1 MAVHELMRDVEQ
13 TVTSSASVKN
23 IFGEPI
29 QHNGRTVIPVARVA
43 YGFGGGGGSGS
54 GKLPQGEGEGGGA
67 GVGVVALP
75 VGVVDI
81 SDEATRYISFAQ
93 ERKLLGAFAIG
104 ALAGMFFL
112 RWKR

>member
-13 TVTSSASVKN
+13 AVTSSASVKN

-29 QHNGRTVIPVARVA
+29 QHNGRTVVPVARVA
-43 YGFGGGGGSGS
+43 YGFGGGGGSG
-54 GKLPQGEGEGGGA
+54 KLPEGEGGGA

-81 SDEATRYISFAQ
+81 SDEGTRYISFSPNK
-93 ERKLLGAFAIG
+93 KLLGAFAVG
-104 ALAGMFFL
+104 ALAGMFLL
-112 RWKR
+112 RRKR

>member
-13 TVTSSASVKN
+13 TVASSASVKN

-43 YGFGGGGGSGS
+43 YGFGGGGGSG
-54 GKLPQGEGEGGGA
+54 KLPEGEGGGA

-81 SDEATRYISFAQ
+81 SDEGTRYISFSSDK
-93 ERKLLGAFAIG
+93 KLFGAFAVG
-104 ALAGMFFL
+104 AFAGMFLL
-112 RWKR
+112 RRKK

>member
-13 TVTSSASVKN
+13 TVASSASVKN

-43 YGFGGGGGSGS
+43 YGFGGGGGSG
-54 GKLPQGEGEGGGA
+54 KLPEGEGGGA

-75 VGVVDI
+75 VGVVEI
-81 SDEATRYISFAQ
+81 SDEGTRYISFSLDK
-93 ERKLLGAFAIG
+93 KLLGALAIG
-104 ALAGMFFL
+104 AFAGMFFF
-112 RWKR
+112 RKKR

>member
-13 TVTSSASVKN
+13 TVVSSASVKN

-43 YGFGGGGGSGS
+43 YGFGGGGGSG
-54 GKLPQGEGEGGGA
+54 KLPEGEGGGA

-75 VGVVDI
+75 VGVVEI

-112 RWKR
+112 RRKR

>member
-13 TVTSSASVKN
+13 TVAASASVKN

-43 YGFGGGGGSGS
+43 YGFGGGGGSG
-54 GKLPQGEGEGGGA
+54 KLPEGEGGGA

-81 SDEATRYISFAQ
+81 SDDGTRYISFSSDK
-93 ERKLLGAFAIG
+93 KLLGAFVVG
-104 ALAGMFFL
+104 AFAGLFL
-112 RWKR
+112 LRRKR